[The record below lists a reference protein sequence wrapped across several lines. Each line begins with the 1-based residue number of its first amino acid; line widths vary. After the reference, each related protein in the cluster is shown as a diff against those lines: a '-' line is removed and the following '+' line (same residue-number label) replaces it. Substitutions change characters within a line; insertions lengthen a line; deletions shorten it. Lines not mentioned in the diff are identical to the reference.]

1 MRSPDILGGWC
12 RKATRNCSSSARAN
26 SHKGGN
32 HARHLARSSESF
44 GPACTLATLLAKEV
58 AIMAGWCHETL
69 ITLSRKAIMKKL
81 FVCAATAVLLLSLL
95 VGVSTAS
102 ASDSSSPGVNQKLSA
117 KQIEKRF
124 AEINSSY
131 QLGEP
136 LSDEDAEFVRTY
148 ATPAASGGV
157 SPMAT
162 QNFNRSGSGYG
173 VSASFYGSVFSN
185 IGLLS
190 CSFGGNVTCT
200 ILSGYLQ
207 WQGSELHITQTTYW
221 HRL

>member
-1 MRSPDILGGWC
+1 
-12 RKATRNCSSSARAN
+12 
-26 SHKGGN
+26 
-32 HARHLARSSESF
+32 
-44 GPACTLATLLAKEV
+44 
-58 AIMAGWCHETL
+58 MAGWCHETL

-207 WQGSELHITQTTYW
+207 WQGSELHITQTTYGVIGSGGIGIVYNGEIVGPMQ
-221 HRL
+221 HVSPYGMNQSRTYHAILPVYGYTHAYCVIQTQSGSFSISGI